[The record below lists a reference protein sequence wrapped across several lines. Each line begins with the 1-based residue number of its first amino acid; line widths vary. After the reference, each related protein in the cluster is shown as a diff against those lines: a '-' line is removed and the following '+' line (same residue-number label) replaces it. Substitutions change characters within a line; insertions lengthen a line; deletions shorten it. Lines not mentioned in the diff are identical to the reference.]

1 LKLVGVSRITP
12 EQMAQFERQ
21 LKRAEAIINSM
32 TPEERRNYRLI
43 DGSRRRRIA
52 RGSGTTVEDVNA
64 LLKQYVEMRQM
75 MKRLREGA
83 FPFGKLLGKGRK
95 KGGKKRD

>member
-1 LKLVGVSRITP
+1 MSRITP